1 MLVPNS
7 RTFQYCIFI
16 VSFFPYC
23 FMCNIIQTI
32 LLQHLFTSLPLCD
45 VFRHTRRRRKHMT
58 KPEFHKPLTWNI
70 GPDGHTLPFTRRQ
83 LHLVY
88 CNPHSW
94 ATYTHIIIGRNQFRI
109 KKRDV
114 RKATCERF
122 LKAIFVSPD
131 PNSTDPDDTIQ
142 EDRYGELQQIVKV
155 SAMGE
160 EHIILRVLWYPD
172 YACLVDE
179 LTKNIYILRQT
190 ASNMEESFISASSF
204 HTQVAIVPVPFT
216 PARLSTSITM

>member
-1 MLVPNS
+1 
-7 RTFQYCIFI
+7 
-16 VSFFPYC
+16 
-23 FMCNIIQTI
+23 
-32 LLQHLFTSLPLCD
+32 
-45 VFRHTRRRRKHMT
+45 MT

-114 RKATCERF
+114 RKATSERF

-172 YACLVDE
+172 SACLVDE

-190 ASNMEESFISASSF
+190 ASNMEESFISASSV

-216 PARLSTSITM
+216 PARLYKYNHVKINALASNPNARSRLLNRKDSLLAVFDKTADFFGDIDDEDD